1 MVSRKLFEEKLTKA
15 DPFMRGL
22 LKIFAENIRNLSS
35 VASSKAS
42 GPAGATGDKAGADAG
57 AESG

>member
-1 MVSRKLFEEKLTKA
+1 LIVVSRKLFEEKLTKA
-15 DPFMRGL
+15 DPFVRGL

-42 GPAGATGDKAGADAG
+42 GPASATGDEASAG
-57 AESG
+57 AEAG